1 MRHNIPVV
9 MYHSVGIP
17 KKDWIWDFL
26 TIPYGLFEDHIRCLR
41 SKGFVPIDF
50 KEYYAHVRFGA
61 ELPER
66 CVFLHFDD
74 GYLDNW
80 VFAYPILRKYG
91 FKGTIFV
98 NPEFVDPAPDP
109 RPNLD
114 DVWEG
119 RMGIEELTPHG
130 FLSWAEMRAMEQ
142 EGVMDIQSHAM
153 THTWYFSGP
162 EIVDFRHPGDPYVW
176 MDWNEKPE
184 EKWAYL
190 SADPALRASR
200 MGSPVYAHGKSLEIR
215 RFFPDERLSRHLEAH
230 VASCGPAFFDQPD
243 WRSEL
248 HALAGEFRSGN
259 RLHESTESEDEYR
272 RRLHWELGE
281 SKRILEARLS
291 KEVNLLCWPG
301 GGYEPGSVDIS
312 KQYYLATTL
321 SSGERKRGV
330 PIMDN
335 GHVRMER
342 IGCPHVE
349 RKGRV
354 EYTNGRY
361 LCHFLRE
368 YQGSRSNRLARRC
381 LKLFKMVWGV
391 G

>member
-1 MRHNIPVV
+1 MRRNIPVV
-9 MYHSVGIP
+9 MYHSVGMP
-17 KKDWIWDFL
+17 KKDWIWNFL
-26 TIPYGLFEDHIRCLR
+26 TIPYELFEDHIRCLH
-41 SKGFVPIDF
+41 SKGFVSIDF

-119 RMGIEELTPHG
+119 RARIEDLQPHG
-130 FLSWAEMRAMEQ
+130 FLSWPEMRAMEQ

-176 MDWNEKPE
+176 MDWNDATAR
-184 EKWAYL
+184 KWAYL
-190 SADPALRASR
+190 SASRRSRPAKL
-200 MGSPVYAHGKSLEIR
+200 GSPVYQHGKSLEVR
-215 RFFPDERLSRHLEAH
+215 RFFPDERLARHLEEY
-230 VASCGPAFFDQPD
+230 VSSQGDAFFDRSD
-243 WRSEL
+243 WTSVL
-248 HALAGEFRSGN
+248 HGLVAEFRSGN
-259 RLHESTESEDEYR
+259 SLQEGTESDEDHV

-281 SKRILEARLS
+281 SKRILESRLA

-301 GGYEPGSVDIS
+301 GGYDPLSVEVS
-312 KQYYLATTL
+312 RQYYQATTL
-321 SSGERKRGV
+321 SSRERKRGA
-330 PIMDN
+330 PLMEGD
-335 GHVRMER
+335 HVRVER
-342 IGCPHVE
+342 IGCPYVV
-349 RKGRV
+349 RKGRI
-354 EYTNGRY
+354 EYTSGLY
-361 LCHFLRE
+361 LFHYFRE
-368 YQGSRSNRLARRC
+368 YQGSAVSRRIRQV
-381 LKLFKMVWGV
+381 LKLSRLLLGV

>member
-1 MRHNIPVV
+1 MHQNIPVV
-9 MYHSVGIP
+9 MYHSVGLP
-17 KKDWIWDFL
+17 KKDWMWDFL

-98 NPEFVDPAPDP
+98 NPEFVDPALDP

-114 DVWEG
+114 DVWKG
-119 RMGIEELTPHG
+119 RAEIEDLTPHG

-162 EIVDFRHPGDPYVW
+162 EIVDFRHPGDSYVW
-176 MDWNEKPE
+176 MDWNENPE

-190 SADPALRASR
+190 SADPASRPSR
-200 MGSPVYAHGKSLEIR
+200 MGSPVYAHGKSLEVR

-230 VASCGPAFFDQPD
+230 VESRGPTFFDRPD
-243 WRSEL
+243 WKSEL
-248 HALAGEFRSGN
+248 HALAGEFRSTN
-259 RLHESTESEDEYR
+259 RLHESTESEEEYIR
-272 RRLHWELGE
+272 RMHWELGE
-281 SKRILEARLS
+281 SKRILESRLS
-291 KEVNLLCWPG
+291 KEVDLLCWPG
-301 GGYEPGSVDIS
+301 GGYDSGAVEIS

-321 SSGERKRGV
+321 ASRERKRGV
-330 PIMDN
+330 PLMD
-335 GHVRMER
+335 GDHVRVER
-342 IGCPHVE
+342 IGCPHVV

-361 LCHFLRE
+361 LYHFMRE
-368 YQGSRSNRLARRC
+368 YQGSGSSRLVRKF
-381 LKLFKMVWGV
+381 LKLFKLIWGI